1 MGFVLNMVAKK
12 IYFGETAKQQ
22 LLKGVL
28 LLTKSVQV
36 TLGPCGRNVIIE
48 KNFGVPCIT
57 KDGVTVAKEI
67 ELEDRVQNLG
77 AQLLKEV
84 ASRTSS
90 VAGDGTTTATVLA
103 KNIIVEGSKCVV
115 AGMNPMDLKRGIDK
129 AVSVAVTLLQK
140 SSMPCVDNIAITQV
154 GTISANSDENIGRI
168 IATAMVK
175 VGKDGV
181 ITVEN
186 GNSLSDELVVVD
198 GMQFD
203 RGYISPYFTNIKNGT
218 VCELENPVFL
228 ITDRK
233 INTVRVLLPLLESTA
248 KTGRPLFIIA
258 YDVDGEAL
266 ATLVVN
272 NVRGLV
278 KVCAV
283 KTPGFGDRRKDLL
296 ADIAILTGTKVFSDD
311 STFSLDTVTIDM
323 LGCCRKVISTK
334 DNTTII
340 GGVGDSTVINERIE
354 QIRYLFKESTSDY
367 DKEKLRERIAK
378 LSGGIAVIKVG
389 AATEIEMNEKK
400 DRIED
405 ALHATR
411 AAVEE
416 GVLPGGGVS
425 YVKICDEI
433 KKIVCAN
440 EDQRQGVLI
449 VARALLSP
457 LKQIAE
463 NAGYDSAVVINNVLA
478 GSGEFNY
485 GFNAATGCY
494 GDMVSFGI
502 IDPTKVVRYAL
513 QNAASIASLLIT
525 TECAIVELNEKLK
538 HTNSTQIGMGG
549 NSKDSDFNGDMY

>member
-1 MGFVLNMVAKK
+1 MRFVLNMVIKK

-48 KNFGVPCIT
+48 KSFGLPCIT

-67 ELEDRVQNLG
+67 ELEDKVQNLG

-84 ASRTSS
+84 ASRTSN

-129 AVSVAVTLLQK
+129 AVSAAVTLLQK
-140 SSMPCVDNIAITQV
+140 ASMPCVDNIAITQV
-154 GTISANSDENIGRI
+154 GTISANSDESIGSI
-168 IATAMVK
+168 IATAMTK

-186 GNSLSDELVVVD
+186 GNSLFDELVVVD

-218 VCELENPVFL
+218 VCELENPAFL
-228 ITDRK
+228 ITDKK
-233 INTVRVLLPLLESTA
+233 ITTVRVLLPLLESIA
-248 KTGRPLFIIA
+248 KTGRSLFIIA
-258 YDVDGEAL
+258 DDVDGEAL

-278 KVCAV
+278 KVCVV

-296 ADIAILTGTKVFSDD
+296 ADIAILTGTKVFSDE
-311 STFSLDTVTIDM
+311 STFYLDTATVDM

-334 DNTTII
+334 DSTTII
-340 GGVGDSTVINERIE
+340 GGIGDSTVINERIE
-354 QIRYLFKESTSDY
+354 QIRYLYKESTSDY
-367 DKEKLRERIAK
+367 DKEKLKERIAK

-425 YVKICDEI
+425 YVKICEDI
-433 KKIVCAN
+433 KKIICIN

-463 NAGYDSAVVINNVLA
+463 NAGYDPAVVVNNVLA
-478 GSGEFNY
+478 GGTDFNY

-494 GDMVSFGI
+494 GNMVSFGI
-502 IDPTKVVRYAL
+502 LDPTKVVRYAL
-513 QNAASIASLLIT
+513 QNAASVASLLIT
-525 TECAIVELNEKLK
+525 TECAIVELKGKSDN
-538 HTNSTQIGMGG
+538 QIQAGVGG
-549 NSKDSDFNGDMY
+549 NSKDSDFNSDMY